1 MRGVTVDGGP
11 VPLGPTAAHD
21 THRCHWGP
29 VGEAEVPTLD
39 HDEQMIE
46 VKA

>member
-1 MRGVTVDGGP
+1 
-11 VPLGPTAAHD
+11 L
-21 THRCHWGP
+21 GP